1 MIRAA
6 LVVLALTPPLLGG
19 RASAREFF
27 VDNLHTASRDENP
40 GTESRRPL
48 KTVSAGTAKAMPG
61 DTVWVAS
68 GAYREEVRLPRSG
81 SGRPGGRI
89 RIAAAPGA
97 DVTIKGSDVVTGWA
111 PHGGGIWKRS
121 GWSVN
126 SQQVFVDGKP
136 LQQIGARCPFN
147 DMKWGTEPILPPR
160 GRGLS
165 DLSPGSF
172 FHDQR
177 SATLYVRLAGNSD
190 PALHQIEASVRNH
203 VIASGPVSFIELRGL
218 KFAHS
223 NTSAVPRM
231 MGLVNVEGSGWVVSG
246 CSFTRGDF
254 AGLSVSGKGHRIV
267 GNVCNENGDLG
278 IAINGGQD
286 VVLEGNETSFNNY
299 RGFYAYFQAGGLK
312 AANACARVQIS
323 RHKAISNAGPGIW
336 FDLGCRDVTIRQ
348 SFLGENTRGIEYETS
363 DAAFITGNVVVRS
376 STQGI
381 FVNAS
386 SDVTVANN
394 TLDDNGSGIVLHGL
408 PRAEHPELRNNTV
421 RNNIIAD
428 SRSADLVIYH
438 RPPETSGNSSDHN
451 LFHRRLGGVKISYT
465 SNERYGVTHETLATF
480 AAETGQDRHSGDAD
494 PRWAARSS
502 GDYRLLEGSPAIGA
516 GTAIDAARP
525 GPGSGSEQPR
535 SHAGWDVGAFPRER
549 APSAPARSGR

>member
-1 MIRAA
+1 MSRAA
-6 LVVLALTPPLLGG
+6 LVLFAITPLLLGG
-19 RASAREFF
+19 RASARDLH
-27 VDNLHTASRDENP
+27 VDNRHPASSDENP
-40 GTESRRPL
+40 GTEARLPL
-48 KTVSAGTAKAMPG
+48 KTVSAGTAKAAPG

-68 GAYREEVRLPRSG
+68 GAYREMVQLPRSG
-81 SGRPGGRI
+81 SGPGGRI
-89 RIAAAPGA
+89 RISAAPRA
-97 DVTIKGSDVVTGWA
+97 DVVIKGSDLVTGWA

-126 SQQVFVDGKP
+126 SQQVFADGHP
-136 LQQIGARCPFN
+136 LQQVGARCPFN

-160 GRGLS
+160 GRGLA

-172 FHDQR
+172 FHDQS
-177 SATLYVRLAGNSD
+177 SATLYVRLAGDAD

-203 VIASGPVSFIELRGL
+203 VIASGPVSFVELRGL

-231 MGLVNVEGSGWVVSG
+231 MGIVNVEGSGWVVSG
-246 CSFTRGDF
+246 CSFTEGDF
-254 AGLSVSGKGHRIV
+254 AGLSISGEGHRIV
-267 GNVCNENGDLG
+267 GNTCNGNGDLG
-278 IAINGGQD
+278 IAINGGRD
-286 VVLEGNETSFNNY
+286 IVLEGNETSFNNT

-312 AANACARVQIS
+312 AANACTRVRIS

-348 SFLGENTRGIEYETS
+348 SVLRENTRGIEYEIS
-363 DAAFITGNVVVRS
+363 DAAVIAENVVVRS

-394 TLDDNGSGIVLHGL
+394 TLDGNGSGIVLHGL
-408 PRAEHPELRNNTV
+408 PRTEHPELRNNTV

-428 SRSADLVIYH
+428 SRTADLVIYH
-438 RPPETSGNSSDHN
+438 RPPEASGNGSDHN
-451 LFHRRLGGVKISYT
+451 LFHRQSGGVKISYT
-465 SNERYGVTHETLATF
+465 TDGRYGVTHERLASF
-480 AAETGQDRHSGDAD
+480 AADTGQDRHSADAD

-502 GDYRLLEGSPAIGA
+502 GDYRLMEGSPAIGA
-516 GTAIDAARP
+516 GVAIPPRP
-525 GPGSGSEQPR
+525 GPGAAQPR
-535 SHAGWDVGAFPRER
+535 SKARCDVGALPHER
-549 APSAPARSGR
+549 APSASTRSSP